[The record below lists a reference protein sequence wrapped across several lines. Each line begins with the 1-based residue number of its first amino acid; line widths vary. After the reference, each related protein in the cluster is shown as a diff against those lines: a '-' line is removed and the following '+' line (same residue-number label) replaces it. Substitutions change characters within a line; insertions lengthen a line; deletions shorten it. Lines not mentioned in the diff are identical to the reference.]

1 MTICDLLI
9 VFSKNMATNLVLKP
23 LVFDPDRNLQMELS
37 GFLNDKV
44 FIEEEDGELNLT
56 RAPQ

>member
-44 FIEEEDGELNLT
+44 FIEEEDGELT
-56 RAPQ
+56 

>member
-23 LVFDPDRNLQMELS
+23 LVYEPNRNLQLQLS
-37 GFLNDKV
+37 AFLNDKV
-44 FIEEEDGELNLT
+44 FIEEEDGESET
-56 RAPQ
+56 V